1 VEKGPPAKTGGPAR
15 FRTGVLVMWPLTINI
30 ALAVLVAA
38 SVATDIK
45 LRKIHN
51 AVTMPAILSGLILNA
66 LNDGASGAMFS
77 LYGILLATGMM
88 ALPFIMK
95 GIGGG
100 DLKMLAAIGALKGP
114 EFVFVVFVAGGIM
127 GGIIAALS
135 LNTRAKRKASINQI
149 KNMCL
154 TFGQGSASVARIDT
168 QDSSNA
174 IPYAVAI
181 AAGTAVAILVA
192 PISLF

>member
-1 VEKGPPAKTGGPAR
+1 
-15 FRTGVLVMWPLTINI
+15 MWPLTINI

-45 LRKIHN
+45 LRRIHN

-100 DLKMLAAIGALKGP
+100 DL
-114 EFVFVVFVAGGIM
+114 
-127 GGIIAALS
+127 
-135 LNTRAKRKASINQI
+135 
-149 KNMCL
+149 
-154 TFGQGSASVARIDT
+154 
-168 QDSSNA
+168 
-174 IPYAVAI
+174 
-181 AAGTAVAILVA
+181 
-192 PISLF
+192 

>member
-1 VEKGPPAKTGGPAR
+1 M
-15 FRTGVLVMWPLTINI
+15 LPLSINVT
-30 ALAVLVAA
+30 LAVLVAA

-51 AVTMPAILSGLILNA
+51 VVTMPAILSGLILNS
-66 LNDGASGAMFS
+66 LNNGASGALFS

-114 EFVFVVFVAGGIM
+114 EFVFVVFVSGGIA
-127 GGIIAALS
+127 GGIIAAMF
-135 LNTRAKRKASINQI
+135 LNTKAKRKASINQI

-154 TFGQGSASVARIDT
+154 TVGQGSASATRMQE
-168 QDSSNA
+168 QDSPKA

-181 AAGTAVAILVA
+181 AAGTVVAILVA
-192 PISLF
+192 PLSLF

>member
-1 VEKGPPAKTGGPAR
+1 
-15 FRTGVLVMWPLTINI
+15 MWPLTINI

-100 DLKMLAAIGALKGP
+100 DLKMLAAIGALKGH
-114 EFVFVVFVAGGIM
+114 EFVFIVFVAGGIM

-154 TFGQGSASVARIDT
+154 TFGQESASVARIDT

-181 AAGTAVAILVA
+181 ATGTAVAILVA

>member
-1 VEKGPPAKTGGPAR
+1 
-15 FRTGVLVMWPLTINI
+15 MWPLTINI